1 MANIDLY
8 KQKLVAIANAI
19 RTKLNTQSKYKL
31 EQMPDAILSIPTGGG
46 GTDTSDATLSS
57 NSQMLSPYTAYSKGV
72 KYTGSI
78 TQRSASSET
87 ISAAKT
93 YQSGY
98 YPSEWTVTPQGST
111 PSGNKDLG
119 TFTTNG
125 NKTGLDVSGYATAS
139 FNINVPTGI
148 DTSDATAT
156 ASDIISD
163 KTAYVKGSKITGT
176 IPKKTA
182 QTYTPA
188 TYSQTISSGQY
199 LSGTQTIEGDTN
211 LRNFNIRKDITIF
224 GVTGTY
230 EGLDTSDA
238 TLDSGS
244 RMLSGYTAYSK
255 GTKYTGSITQRSQS
269 DETINVAK
277 TFYSGYYPN
286 NFVIT
291 PESGLSRTLIWTNQY
306 PNNTFGDKTV
316 ILSQNISLDGEYLLI
331 YYKDDKDTESAIR
344 HSIVWAP
351 QGYSSCI
358 DDRYADGTGS
368 SNNTYGLRARNF
380 YVVDKNHI
388 RFNPAIFA
396 WVRNASSTHA
406 EIDNDYLIPT
416 EIYALGTEIV
426 WR

>member
-19 RTKLNTQSKYKL
+19 RTKLNTQSAYKL
-31 EQMPDAILSIPTGGG
+31 EQMTDAILSIPTGGG

-57 NSQMLSPYTAYSKGV
+57 NSQILSPYTAYSKGV

-78 TQRSASSET
+78 TQRSASFET

-98 YPSEWTVTPQGST
+98 YPSGWTVTPQGST

-125 NKTGLDVSGYATAS
+125 SKTGLNISGYATAS
-139 FNINVPTGI
+139 FDINVPTGI
-148 DTSDATAT
+148 
-156 ASDIISD
+156 
-163 KTAYVKGSKITGT
+163 
-176 IPKKTA
+176 
-182 QTYTPA
+182 
-188 TYSQTISSGQY
+188 
-199 LSGTQTIEGDTN
+199 
-211 LRNFNIRKDITIF
+211 
-224 GVTGTY
+224 
-230 EGLDTSDA
+230 DTSDA

-255 GTKYTGSITQRSQS
+255 GNKYTGSIMQRSQS
-269 DETINVAK
+269 DETINAAK

-306 PNNTFGDKTV
+306 PNNIFGDKTV

-331 YYKDDKDTESAIR
+331 YYKDDKDTQSAIR

-358 DDRYADGTGS
+358 DDRYSDGTGS

-380 YVVDKNHI
+380 YVFDKNHI

-396 WVRNASSTHA
+396 LVRNASSTHA
-406 EIDNDYLIPT
+406 EINNDYLIPT